1 MSVTEQRSVTD
12 LLTATLQAQEAAR
25 LAEMEASELRGRATN
40 LESALKIAMVESGTK
55 KISSDQHHLDV
66 SVVSRKDVRIVDMF
80 EFAAALAEAG
90 MTVPM
95 TTPEPKP
102 DVAACK
108 NVAKAFPDMP
118 GVEPIET
125 VYLKWTGHTA

>member
-1 MSVTEQRSVTD
+1 MSLTQ
-12 LLTATLQAQEAAR
+12 LLTETLQAQEAAR
-25 LAEMEASELRGRATN
+25 MAEIEAGDLRGKATN
-40 LESALKIAMVESGTK
+40 LETRLKMAMLEAGTK
-55 KISSDQHHLDV
+55 KIISDEHHLDV
-66 SVVSRKDVRIVDMF
+66 SVVTRKDVRIVNMD

-102 DVAACK
+102 DTTACK

-118 GVEPIET
+118 GVEPFET
-125 VYLKWTGHTA
+125 VYLKWNGHTA